1 VLFGLCNSIQSE
13 VSPKSSFSVLSLAA
27 TISLMNGSLATTVIE
42 VGISLPKLSTIVI
55 VGAERM
61 GLATLHQLRGRVS
74 RTGLKGYCYLFTHD
88 ESNKRLK
95 EFARTTNGFQIA
107 KLDLKFRKSG
117 DLLTGKAQSGKEFLW
132 LDMGEDE
139 EIVKE
144 AKRRA
149 DGR

>member
-1 VLFGLCNSIQSE
+1 MTHGRDKLKDEVLQAFAEKGKIL
-13 VSPKSSFSVLSLAA
+13 
-27 TISLMNGSLATTVIE
+27 LATTVIE